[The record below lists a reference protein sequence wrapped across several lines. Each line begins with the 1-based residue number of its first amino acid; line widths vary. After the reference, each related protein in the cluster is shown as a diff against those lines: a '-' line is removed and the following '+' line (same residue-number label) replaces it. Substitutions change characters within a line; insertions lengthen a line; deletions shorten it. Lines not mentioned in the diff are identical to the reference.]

1 MQIGCNNVQV
11 ITIWENSSHASAG
24 NERMSGLTL
33 STDNSM
39 NPILLISLNLFKE
52 CFIFQQCNE
61 TVKCWLET
69 AHYTWTCK
77 VPAHHA
83 SRPNKMLT
91 LYVSAKQGYNL
102 SLVCYQFLQYVL
114 YTCIHGCS
122 CMKFDSCRTVYTCLS
137 KVFKFYWISVTKT
150 YIPGIYQVSSVSG
163 QFWDIFRPCL
173 WQKNRQMSKP
183 YRIIITVVK
192 IIKLKTE
199 HREMESFNI
208 PVVCTN
214 SPCQLSIG

>member
-91 LYVSAKQGYNL
+91 LYVSAKQRYNL
-102 SLVCYQFLQYVL
+102 SLVAAVWKLTVAILCTLVYQRFSNSTELVL
-114 YTCIHGCS
+114 LKHI
-122 CMKFDSCRTVYTCLS
+122 FQVYIKCQVCQDNFGTFSGRVCGKKTGKCLN
-137 KVFKFYWISVTKT
+137 
-150 YIPGIYQVSSVSG
+150 
-163 QFWDIFRPCL
+163 L
-173 WQKNRQMSKP
+173 
-183 YRIIITVVK
+183 
-192 IIKLKTE
+192 
-199 HREMESFNI
+199 
-208 PVVCTN
+208 
-214 SPCQLSIG
+214 IGS